1 MMNLLMITYFF
12 LVLAVVRI
20 LDALQRRYASD

>member
-1 MMNLLMITYFF
+1 LLMITYYF